1 MSMKHE
7 TQRFCSVSLPFGIHE
22 TLCAATIPDP
32 VHPFSELSR
41 HPKDCTGEIYPFSW
55 VAAQETSSLQAVSVA
70 KALRNLSVSQP
81 PQSLFPNQP
90 GRRCRHPVDRT

>member
-1 MSMKHE
+1 MKHE